1 MCRFATEEGFD
12 SVLDCFNALNDL
24 VIEDKVEREQAMKDM
39 ARRMKEMQ
47 EAWQKKLLG
56 GGDEGDSKAEGKS
69 DGDSGADS
77 KGARRD
83 SKGGDD
89 DDDAKADAK
98 GGSEEQISM
107 EQDAPPPV
115 VMFFQPVSM
124 DSMLSSVLTMTEYT
138 TFSTIMRTKVRQA
151 KLLKVMERRVESH
164 TEDAEMRTELLEGGR
179 RQGLVSV
186 YGQLVDRICGL
197 TPHQPEL
204 QLEVRKQLGEDDW
217 ADMLASADGDAFPA
231 KYKQVFKRLVMSVCM
246 AIWNMVSL
254 AAQQQVRIELCRF
267 LPQIDQ
273 LEEAEDVAAAAAGF
287 LTIGHNLVDDTERN
301 MVEVLQAHSHH
312 HRKRKAAEVR
322 AGAEAK

>member
-1 MCRFATEEGFD
+1 
-12 SVLDCFNALNDL
+12 
-24 VIEDKVEREQAMKDM
+24 
-39 ARRMKEMQ
+39 
-47 EAWQKKLLG
+47 
-56 GGDEGDSKAEGKS
+56 
-69 DGDSGADS
+69 
-77 KGARRD
+77 
-83 SKGGDD
+83 
-89 DDDAKADAK
+89 
-98 GGSEEQISM
+98 
-107 EQDAPPPV
+107 
-115 VMFFQPVSM
+115 
-124 DSMLSSVLTMTEYT
+124 
-138 TFSTIMRTKVRQA
+138 
-151 KLLKVMERRVESH
+151 
-164 TEDAEMRTELLEGGR
+164 
-179 RQGLVSV
+179 LVSV